1 MILFSHVGLSTLRSQ
16 NHLSSSSSLLFRKLL
31 KRLYVWLKRPE
42 ETHIRK
48 TGPKR
53 NWKLN
58 LEKLKQLTQEKP
70 DAYHFE
76 YAEVLNVSTSAV
88 QKGLHQL
95 KITRKKNVYVPRKK

>member
-1 MILFSHVGLSTLRSQ
+1 M
-16 NHLSSSSSLLFRKLL
+16 
-31 KRLYVWLKRPE
+31 WLKRPE